1 MKKLILIL
9 AFTLP
14 LMSCSNNK
22 EDDDLAKAQSCLNQ
36 VSQATPEDADN
47 CLQYVEKYDSQK
59 ANILKCSIHMTSG
72 GLVENKIVKAAQA
85 LQSSSGLSNKDAVY
99 MSVLCLDNP
108 DVNLGYDKA
117 ILADKYCQASGVA
130 GLQYIS
136 SIIVAG
142 SLMAKTMDALH
153 VLPTDLTDTDAMQTA
168 ATNLLS
174 SCTSNP
180 PDSNCTTNLATLG
193 EAAAN
198 LAKGYCSTSKA
209 STDVCSNVDKAMAAA
224 GGDSSKVGQAVYC
237 FMNHQ
242 TFDPS
247 LNSGAGGCN

>member
-1 MKKLILIL
+1 MMKLFLALSLISLI
-9 AFTLP
+9 
-14 LMSCSNNK
+14 SCTSNK
-22 EDDDLAKAQSCLNQ
+22 EDDDLAKAQSCLDH
-36 VSQATPEDADN
+36 VSQSSPSDADN

-59 ANILKCSIHMTSG
+59 ADILKCSIYMTSG

-85 LQSSSGLSNKDAVY
+85 LQSSSGLTNKDSVY

-108 DVNLGYDKA
+108 NVSDGYDKA
-117 ILADKYCQASGVA
+117 VLADTYCQASKVP

-142 SLMAKTMDALH
+142 SLMAKTMSALG
-153 VLPTDLTDTDAMQTA
+153 VLPADLTDTSAMQTA
-168 ATNLLS
+168 ATSLLN

-180 PDSNCTTNLATLG
+180 PDANCTTNLSVLG
-193 EAAAN
+193 EAVAN
-198 LAKGYCSTSKA
+198 LGQNYCATSSA
-209 STDVCSNVDKAMAAA
+209 STDVCNNVNQAITAA
-224 GGDSSKVGQAVYC
+224 GGDTSKVGQAVYC
-237 FMNHQ
+237 YMNHQ